1 MLWNI
6 WCLNEQN
13 AQTTKTVKE
22 FEKVHST
29 VAHQQSPTKAQT
41 QNNKV
46 LLLPYAE
53 FIIVLLSLPF

>member
-13 AQTTKTVKE
+13 AQMTKTVKE

-29 VAHQQSPTKAQT
+29 VAHQQS
-41 QNNKV
+41 
-46 LLLPYAE
+46 Y
-53 FIIVLLSLPF
+53 